1 MNEIISICYI
11 VYLDKSY
18 SYNLWMLTW
27 KFVETWPELSFLHL
41 VCELDEYQ
49 EQIEMAKIQ
58 RFFFFRIIKI
68 SHEEH
73 CNQNTW

>member
-27 KFVETWPELSFLHL
+27 KFVETWPELPFLHL
-41 VCELDEYQ
+41 VCELDENQ
-49 EQIEMAKIQ
+49 ERNRNGQNSAI
-58 RFFFFRIIKI
+58 FFFRIIKI